1 MGEKMGA
8 RGVSNDY
15 ILHLAKENMIF
26 PKPKKKRKTKQ
37 KKKITVQQNVKPYL
51 LVRAS

>member
-1 MGEKMGA
+1 MGKK
-8 RGVSNDY
+8 RGGGFSNDY
-15 ILHLAKENMIF
+15 ILHLVKENMIF
-26 PKPKKKRKTKQ
+26 PKPKTKQ